1 MIMIRILIFLTMF
14 LFLINTEA
22 NVIHT
27 VYFQPADQPAPTK
40 DDIRDTKGIML
51 KAQSYF
57 LREMKR
63 HGLAPKTF
71 RLERDG
77 AGMMVIHIVKGKHDL
92 KAYSDVNLINEEL
105 PPEISDGFRR
115 KNKIRVVF
123 LAGAR
128 EINGVGGLAWKSC
141 LVFFC
146 GHTAIIPESDR
157 VFILSTTIHEMGHAF
172 GLLHNAKKPP
182 AEKFFI
188 MAATIQINGNKG
200 LNIKD
205 YLLDA
210 DEAQLLNDH
219 SFFNPGPLNVTPRM
233 LAIKTWG
240 ALKSQYR

>member
-92 KAYSDVNLINEEL
+92 KAYSDVTSLTRN
-105 PPEISDGFRR
+105 
-115 KNKIRVVF
+115 
-123 LAGAR
+123 
-128 EINGVGGLAWKSC
+128 
-141 LVFFC
+141 
-146 GHTAIIPESDR
+146 
-157 VFILSTTIHEMGHAF
+157 
-172 GLLHNAKKPP
+172 
-182 AEKFFI
+182 
-188 MAATIQINGNKG
+188 
-200 LNIKD
+200 
-205 YLLDA
+205 YLLKYQTVS
-210 DEAQLLNDH
+210 DEKIKSVLSFLLAH
-219 SFFNPGPLNVTPRM
+219 V
-233 LAIKTWG
+233 
-240 ALKSQYR
+240 KSMA